1 MNDFQLFRVQWV
13 VIVTLVFSHLK
24 EARRRVFRESNIVG
38 VAAGSTRTFLAELAL
53 EQGQT

>member
-1 MNDFQLFRVQWV
+1 MNDFQLFRVHWV